1 MPGDVDQSGMAEN
14 WHSISYKGDGS
25 TGAVWAE
32 ACAEAG
38 SPWFSG
44 HFPAEPILP
53 GIAILSM
60 VTDVIRQYECEKG
73 RRIRVS
79 GIRRVRFRLP
89 VRPDELLMIF
99 LSLSRQEGSLSYH
112 FKVELNGKTVCTG
125 IVTAEPLPDE
135 IQGHG
140 AFL

>member
-1 MPGDVDQSGMAEN
+1 MIIGMDEN
-14 WHSISYKGDGS
+14 WHSISYKGDGA

-44 HFPAEPILP
+44 HFPTEPILP

-60 VTDVIRQYECEKG
+60 VTDAIRHYESKNG

-89 VRPDELLMIF
+89 VRPGELLMIS
-99 LSLSRQEGSLSYH
+99 LSLPTLEEEGLSYH
-112 FKVELNGKTVCTG
+112 FKGELDGKAVCTG

-135 IQGHG
+135 ILGHE